1 MNSPDSPREKW
12 LIEISSTRFALAVT
26 ATFLAFYN
34 TRFFSSLVA
43 ATHFPAAK
51 EVLFVANAG
60 LLIFALTFLV
70 ISLMTLPRIG
80 KPLLMLIF
88 FAAAGVSYFMQTYG
102 IVIHTLMIQNVAE
115 TDFHEARDLLSPTL
129 FGYLAVLGLLPTLVL
144 SRIRI
149 RFGSLKAESIAKAKS
164 IAAALL
170 AAVVLLGS
178 MHSDYIALFRN
189 HKNVRQMVNPL
200 NFIYAG
206 ISYASSRDAAA
217 AMKPIETDARVDAVG
232 QLQSKP
238 TLLVLVIG
246 ETARADHFGI
256 NGYPRD
262 TTPNLARQDILNFT
276 QVTSCGTETAASVP
290 CMFSNLG
297 RSHYSDSKAKSQE
310 GLLDVVNH
318 AGIALLWRDNN
329 SGCKGTCDRVPHEN
343 MLHVQVPEF
352 CNSRECFDEVLL
364 HGMDEKLSAN
374 PGSMLLVLHQKG
386 SHGPDYYHRYPQDKE
401 HFKPV
406 CQSNELQQCAQSEV
420 INAYDNSIR
429 YTDFFL
435 SQTIDWLKS
444 KQDRYNT
451 SLVYV
456 SDHGESLG
464 ENGMYLHGMPYMIA
478 PAAQKHVP
486 MIFWL
491 SDNFKQDNAI
501 DSTCMQNLRARPYS
515 HDNLFHTVLGMLNI
529 SSAVY
534 NDKLDIINACRSA
547 EVLAARVRA
556 QRLTADNQP

>member
-1 MNSPDSPREKW
+1 MNLPESSSRKKW
-12 LIEISSTRFALAVT
+12 SIELRSTHFVLAVS
-26 ATFLAFYN
+26 AIFLAFYN
-34 TRFFSSLVA
+34 TRFFASLIA
-43 ATHFPAAK
+43 ATHFPTGK
-51 EVLFVANAG
+51 EILFVANVT
-60 LLIFALTFLV
+60 LLVFALTFLV
-70 ISLMTLPRIG
+70 ISLFTLPRIG

-88 FAAAGVSYFMQTYG
+88 WIAAGAAYFMQTYG
-102 IVIHTLMIQNVAE
+102 IVIHTLMIQNVVE
-115 TDFHEARDLLSPTL
+115 TDISEVRDLLSPSL
-129 FGYLAVLGLLPTLVL
+129 LGYLLVLGLLPSLIL
-144 SRIRI
+144 SRIHI
-149 RFGSLKAESIAKAKS
+149 RFGSLKTETITKAKS

-170 AAVVLLGS
+170 AVVALLGS

-206 ISYASSRDAAA
+206 ISYASSRDVTGAI
-217 AMKPIETDARVDAVG
+217 KPIETDARIDTVG

-238 TLLVLVIG
+238 TLLILVIG

-256 NGYPRD
+256 NGYARD
-262 TTPNLARQDILNFT
+262 TTPNLARQDIVNFT
-276 QVTSCGTETAASVP
+276 QVTSCGTETAVSVP

-310 GLLDVVNH
+310 GLLDVVKH
-318 AGIALLWRDNN
+318 AGINLLWRDNN
-329 SGCKGTCDRVPHEN
+329 SGCKGACDRVTHEN
-343 MLHVQVPEF
+343 VQHLQVPVL
-352 CNSRECFDEVLL
+352 CNARECFDEVLL
-364 HGMDEKLSAN
+364 QDMDAKLSAS
-374 PGSMLLVLHQKG
+374 PGSLLLVLHQKG
-386 SHGPDYYHRYPQDKE
+386 SHGPDYYHRYPQSME

-406 CQSNELQQCAQSEV
+406 CQSNELQQCAQSDV

-429 YTDFFL
+429 YTDYFL
-435 SQTIDWLKS
+435 SQAIDWLKS
-444 KQDRYNT
+444 KQDRYDT
-451 SLVYV
+451 SLVYI

-478 PAAQKHVP
+478 PETQKHVP

-501 DSTCMQNLRARPYS
+501 DSDCMKNLSANPYS

-534 NDKLDIINACRSA
+534 DQKRDIIHPCRSRKL
-547 EVLAARVRA
+547 VNRS
-556 QRLTADNQP
+556 LTTPE